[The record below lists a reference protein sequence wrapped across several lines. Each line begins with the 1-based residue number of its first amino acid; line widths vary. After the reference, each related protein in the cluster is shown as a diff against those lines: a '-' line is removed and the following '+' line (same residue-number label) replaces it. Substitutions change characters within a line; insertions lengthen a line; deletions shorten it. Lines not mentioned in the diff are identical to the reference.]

1 MRQRR
6 IHQALT
12 HSFSISAICKW
23 HTNAQLFHPRHLR
36 MVTGAILMRTLTL
49 CMVPRGGMLMEG
61 WAWHDA
67 RRPPLGIPPRS
78 VPPEGHQSLLGA
90 EAQRRHH
97 LYPHIVHTFLLFL
110 RLGNTVCIHLE
121 CFFLPRQERALK
133 PGFPHFLEGEGSALL
148 RLLTRF
154 SSNIV

>member
-36 MVTGAILMRTLTL
+36 MVIGAILMRTLIL
-49 CMVPRGGMLMEG
+49 CMVPRGGMLGEG

-67 RRPPLGIPPRS
+67 RRPLWASRPDLNLGGPSLPPW
-78 VPPEGHQSLLGA
+78 V
-90 EAQRRHH
+90 EAQRRH
-97 LYPHIVHTFLLFL
+97 L
-110 RLGNTVCIHLE
+110 
-121 CFFLPRQERALK
+121 
-133 PGFPHFLEGEGSALL
+133 
-148 RLLTRF
+148 
-154 SSNIV
+154 NIT